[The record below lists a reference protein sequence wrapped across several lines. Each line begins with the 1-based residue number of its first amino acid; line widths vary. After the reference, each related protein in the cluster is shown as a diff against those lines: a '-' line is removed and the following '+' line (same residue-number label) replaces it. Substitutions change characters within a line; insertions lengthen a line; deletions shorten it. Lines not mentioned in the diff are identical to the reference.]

1 MAGFIT
7 KMTST
12 LLDFFGRRHLTLNE
26 PDQTDAGRNKDSMPM
41 VSYAE
46 SPSLYVFEQFKVATD
61 RISTIREVN
70 QLVKTDLRFKM
81 TNNRLAADAT
91 RGGFRIVVSGSDA
104 DRARLKKKGQT
115 LKRLTPGANI
125 AQQVIDD
132 FLKRTKLQAKSKE
145 HARVLPRDG
154 DLFLN
159 PIVDLSAGLVLDIR
173 RAPALTIKRN
183 SDEFGEFPDIE
194 RAFSQIDPRTQINT
208 LLEIGPPS
216 TARTNFALFQMNHIR
231 WMEEETEMYGTSHY
245 ASARAT
251 YKILNK
257 MEVASAIRREFRS
270 VQKYNHRLPE
280 GTQEKDAIE
289 YMRLV
294 GLIDKHGNP
303 TRNAHLLSDF
313 VGTADVKVLTGDA
326 NLDQMD
332 DIKYFE
338 DLLWLNLG
346 VPKAILTA
354 GQDINR
360 DILKVQYP
368 HYLETLE
375 DTTDLLEYGDTGSFS
390 GYRALVDL
398 QLLLAGINPDSIKY
412 DIVWSDKSADTS
424 AERLERAQQALGK
437 GGGKKLITLEKAIQ
451 EIADD
456 FDIEDPAEMAAQLEE
471 EERQNRL
478 EFAYTQTNK
487 SSDER
492 SASGIRKMP
501 ENGAQLVT
509 DVVQEDRPGFDAIED
524 EAKDAVL
531 RFFDAVYRRM
541 TNAEEAV
548 TDAEE
553 DDGPVDVDEVVE
565 IFEEAWSAEEGGY
578 RVGIVKQMT
587 KTSIM
592 GAERAVQLVMDFDRG
607 KVVDPTGPE
616 TGIGVKPKIVKKDI
630 HDDLLEA
637 SGERI
642 KGIEETTKLK
652 VQYLASKAFEENLG
666 WKELMIQLKPVIVDA
681 TRAETIAITELSW
694 AYVRG
699 EKRIYRDAGFEKV
712 QLNEIIDMKTCPKCR
727 ARNGKTVSIDS
738 PEADLAHPRCR
749 VSLLPA

>member
-1 MAGFIT
+1 MAGLIT
-7 KMTST
+7 KMTNT
-12 LLDFFGRRHLTLNE
+12 LFDFFGRRQLTLNE
-26 PDQTDAGRNKDSMPM
+26 PDQTDAGSNKDTKTM

-46 SPSLYVFEQFKVATD
+46 SPSLYVFEQFQVATD
-61 RISTIREVN
+61 RLSTIREVN
-70 QLVKTDLRFKM
+70 QLVRTDLRFKM

-104 DRARLKKKGQT
+104 DRARKKKQGKEI
-115 LKRLTPGANI
+115 KRLTPGANI

-145 HARVLPRDG
+145 HARVLTRDG

-194 RAFSQIDPRTQINT
+194 RAFSQIDPRTQINS
-208 LLEIGPPS
+208 LMEIGPPS
-216 TARTNFALFQMNHIR
+216 MSRTDFALFQMNHIR

-257 MEVASAIRREFRS
+257 MEIASAIRREFRS
-270 VQKYNHRLPE
+270 VQKFNHKLPE

-294 GLIDKHGNP
+294 GLIDKLGNP

-313 VGTADVKVLTGDA
+313 VGTADVKVLNGDE

-375 DTTDLLEYGDTGSFS
+375 DITDLLEYGDTGTFS

-412 DIVWSDKSADTS
+412 DIVWSDKSADS
-424 AERLERAQQALGK
+424 PAERLERAQQALGK

-478 EFAYTQTNK
+478 DFARTQTNK
-487 SSDER
+487 SSDGR
-492 SASGIRKMP
+492 SVSGDEKTP
-501 ENGAQLVT
+501 ENGAQVVT

-524 EAKDAVL
+524 EAKDTNL
-531 RFFDAVYRRM
+531 RFFDSVYRRM
-541 TNAEEAV
+541 ANAEEAV

-553 DDGPVDVDEVVE
+553 DGRSVDVNEVMEV
-565 IFEEAWSAEEGGY
+565 FEEAWNAEEGNY
-578 RVGIVKQMT
+578 RLGIVKHMT
-587 KTSIM
+587 KTGMM

-607 KVVDPTGPE
+607 KVVDPTSPE
-616 TGIGVKPKIVKKDI
+616 TGVGVKMKIVKKDI

-637 SGERI
+637 SGEHI
-642 KGIEETTKLK
+642 KGIKETTRIK
-652 VQYLASKAFEENLG
+652 VQALSAKAFEENLG
-666 WKELMIQLKPVIVDA
+666 WRELMIQLKPVIRDIN
-681 TRAETIAITELSW
+681 RAEMIARTELSW
-694 AYVRG
+694 AYNRSA
-699 EKRIYRDAGFEKV
+699 KRIYADAGFSRV
-712 QLNEIIDMKTCPKCR
+712 QWSAVAGCCSKC
-727 ARNGKTVSIDS
+727 ASMNGKTYPIDNH
-738 PEADLAHPRCR
+738 PTIPAHPRCR
-749 VSLLPA
+749 CTLLPFE

>member
-1 MAGFIT
+1 MAGLIT
-7 KMTST
+7 K
-12 LLDFFGRRHLTLNE
+12 LLDFFGRRQLTLNE
-26 PDQTDAGRNKDSMPM
+26 PDQTDAGPNKDTKTM

-46 SPSLYVFEQFKVATD
+46 SPSLYVFEQFQVATD
-61 RISTIREVN
+61 RISTIREVSK
-70 QLVKTDLRFKM
+70 LVRTDLRFKM

-104 DRARLKKKGQT
+104 DRARKKKQGKEI
-115 LKRLTPGANI
+115 KRLTPGANI

-159 PIVDLSAGLVLDIR
+159 PIVDLSSGLVLDIR

-194 RAFSQIDPRTQINT
+194 RAFSQIDPRTQVNS
-208 LLEIGPPS
+208 LMEIGPPS
-216 TARTNFALFQMNHIR
+216 MSRTDFALFQMNHIR

-251 YKILNK
+251 YLILSK
-257 MEVASAIRREFRS
+257 MEIASAIRREFRS
-270 VQKYNHRLPE
+270 VQKYNHRLPD
-280 GTQEKDAIE
+280 GTQERDALE

-294 GLIDKHGNP
+294 RLIDSDNKP
-303 TRNAHLLSDF
+303 TRNAHLLTDF
-313 VGTADVKVLTGDA
+313 VGTADVKVLNGDE
-326 NLDQMD
+326 NLDQMG

-375 DTTDLLEYGDTGSFS
+375 DITDLLEYGDTGTFS

-412 DIVWSDKSADTS
+412 DIVWSDKSADS
-424 AERLERAQQALGK
+424 PAERLERAQQALGK
-437 GGGKKLITLEKAIQ
+437 DGGKKLITLEKAIQ

-478 EFAYTQTNK
+478 EFARTQTNK
-487 SSDER
+487 SSDGR
-492 SASGIRKMP
+492 QVSGDEKTP
-501 ENGAQLVT
+501 ENGAQAVT

-524 EAKDAVL
+524 EAKDTNL
-531 RFFDAVYRRM
+531 RFFDSVYRRM
-541 TNAEEAV
+541 ANAEEAV

-553 DDGPVDVDEVVE
+553 DGRSVDVNEVMEV
-565 IFEEAWSAEEGGY
+565 FEEAWNAEEGNY
-578 RVGIVKQMT
+578 RLGIVKHMT
-587 KTSIM
+587 KTGMM

-607 KVVDPTGPE
+607 KVVDPTVPE
-616 TGIGVKPKIVKKDI
+616 TGVGVKMKIVKKDI

-642 KGIEETTKLK
+642 KGIKETTELK

-749 VSLLPA
+749 VSLFPA